1 MTRDFDFDR
10 DWAGLVARF
19 GGADGLAQSARQT
32 KAFMRRREIANAVD
46 LLQLVLAYCLGESG
60 LRLTAGWAATIGLAN
75 FSNVALLKRLQQCG
89 DWFSFLVGQLLATR
103 APVASKGR
111 LIRIIDATA
120 VPKAGAPAKRGN
132 GIWRI
137 HSAFDLPSERFSAF
151 ELTDESGAERLDR
164 IPVIKGEIR
173 LADRVHLQTEPMATV
188 IEAGGDVV
196 IRAGWKS
203 ARWLEADRTLFDLP
217 GELAKATHK
226 VLIDRPIW
234 LDRGEKQPAL
244 ALRLV
249 AVRKSPQA
257 AEAARRAARR
267 QAQRGGSQISDTTLV
282 CADWLILIT
291 SLKPDEFSAEDVA
304 ELYRLR
310 WRIELAFK
318 RLKSLIGLKGPPGT
332 DPRSART
339 YILAHLLMLLIVE
352 PVIDELD
359 LSPHWDQDGDSQ
371 DQHSGA

>member
-19 GGADGLAQSARQT
+19 GGADELARSALQT
-32 KAFMRRREIANAVD
+32 KAFVRRREIASAVD

-89 DWFSFLVGQLLATR
+89 DWLSFLVSQLLATH
-103 APVASKGR
+103 APAVSKGR

-151 ELTDESGAERLDR
+151 ELTDQTGAERLDR

-173 LADRVHLQTEPMATV
+173 IADRVHLQTEPMATV

-203 ARWLEADRTLFDLP
+203 ARWLEADRTPFDLP
-217 GELAKATHK
+217 GELASATHK
-226 VLIDRPIW
+226 ALIDRPIW
-234 LDRGEKQPAL
+234 LDRGEKQPPL

-267 QAQRGGSQISDTTLV
+267 QAQRGGRQISDATLV

-291 SLKPDEFSAEDVA
+291 SLKPDAFSAEDVA

-339 YILAHLLMLLIVE
+339 YILAHLLMILIVE

-359 LSPHWDQDGDSQ
+359 LSPHWDQDSDLQ
-371 DQHSGA
+371 DLHSGA

>member
-1 MTRDFDFDR
+1 
-10 DWAGLVARF
+10 
-19 GGADGLAQSARQT
+19 
-32 KAFMRRREIANAVD
+32 MRRREIANAVD

-103 APVASKGR
+103 APVASTGR

-267 QAQRGGSQISDTTLV
+267 QAQRGGSQISDATLV

>member
-203 ARWLEADRTLFDLP
+203 ARWLEADRTD
-217 GELAKATHK
+217 
-226 VLIDRPIW
+226 
-234 LDRGEKQPAL
+234 
-244 ALRLV
+244 
-249 AVRKSPQA
+249 RKS
-257 AEAARRAARR
+257 
-267 QAQRGGSQISDTTLV
+267 V
-282 CADWLILIT
+282 
-291 SLKPDEFSAEDVA
+291 V
-304 ELYRLR
+304 
-310 WRIELAFK
+310 
-318 RLKSLIGLKGPPGT
+318 
-332 DPRSART
+332 
-339 YILAHLLMLLIVE
+339 
-352 PVIDELD
+352 
-359 LSPHWDQDGDSQ
+359 
-371 DQHSGA
+371 